1 MFLGVSI
8 IYFLSSLSLLL
19 SNPNL
24 RIIDRKIANIENII
38 KNKNYNNANYNNANY
53 NKNYFL
59 SDEELDIAK
68 EQLRRLKLYRYGIII
83 REPLD

>member
-1 MFLGVSI
+1 MFLGLSI
-8 IYFLSSLSLLL
+8 IYFLSSLSLFL

-24 RIIDRKIANIENII
+24 SIIDRKIANMENII
-38 KNKNYNNANYNNANY
+38 KNKNYNNANYD
-53 NKNYFL
+53 KNYFL

>member
-1 MFLGVSI
+1 MFALYI
-8 IYFLSSLSLLL
+8 IYFITSLFL

-38 KNKNYNNANYNNANY
+38 KNNNT
-53 NKNYFL
+53 L
-59 SDEELDIAK
+59 SPKEFDIAMDH
-68 EQLRRLKLYRYGIII
+68 LHRLKIHRYGIII

>member
-1 MFLGVSI
+1 MFELSI
-8 IYFLSSLSLLL
+8 IYFITSLFL

-38 KNKNYNNANYNNANY
+38 KN
-53 NKNYFL
+53 NKTL
-59 SDEELDIAK
+59 STIQLDIAIDH
-68 EQLRRLKLYRYGIII
+68 LYRLKINRYGIII